1 VGGSERLSFAVEL
14 VSIEEE
20 RAWIDEDL
28 LCEVQERWRSDW
40 GIGSR
45 DEAGVVSR
53 VFRTFDLR

>member
-1 VGGSERLSFAVEL
+1 MSFAVEL

-53 VFRTFDLR
+53 VFRTFDLS